1 MNLIG
6 KANNRKINTELS
18 KNNYFLERLNLIK
31 FELNKIYQSGD
42 KEAKSIQ
49 EIRKIQIDL
58 DIAEKAI
65 EKIEF
70 LDLFD
75 QNVFKQLAVDNIVR
89 KINIL
94 VGQKDVDFP
103 DNFIEKINL
112 YYENINEYKR
122 KLNPFVIAFNNL
134 GNINSK
140 TSIRAI
146 NKHYIEN
153 LRIISQTIS
162 YNIDIIPLLLL
173 QGVKEI
179 SSVLLDTDFTVSKMS
194 KKDRE
199 VVQDIKA
206 YCYFIVSQIDSFQ
219 RKTGK
224 YIDNREIEEDFAWE
238 NENRLYD
245 LMFEDLK
252 ADSHNSTLE
261 DDREIDEI
269 INRLSQS

>member
-1 MNLIG
+1 MNQVQ
-6 KANNRKINTELS
+6 KANYQEINTELS
-18 KNNYFLERLNLIK
+18 KNNYFLEQLNLIK
-31 FELNKIYQSGD
+31 FELNKIYQLGNE
-42 KEAKSIQ
+42 KTQLIQ

-58 DIAEKAI
+58 DNAEKAI
-65 EKIEF
+65 ENIEF

-75 QNVFKQLAVDNIVR
+75 RNVFKQLAVDNIVR
-89 KINIL
+89 KINI
-94 VGQKDVDFP
+94 VVRRKDINFP
-103 DNFIEKINL
+103 DNILEKINSHSK
-112 YYENINEYKR
+112 NINEYKK
-122 KLNPFVIAFNNL
+122 KLNPFIIAFKNL

-162 YNIDIIPLLLL
+162 HNIDVIPLLLL
-173 QGVKEI
+173 QGVKEV
-179 SSVLLDTDFTVSKMS
+179 SSVLLDTDFTLSKMS

-199 VVQDIKA
+199 TVQDIKA
-206 YCYFIVSQIDSFQ
+206 YCYFIVNKINSYQT
-219 RKTGK
+219 KTGK
-224 YIDNREIEEDFAWE
+224 YIKDREIGEDFAWE

-252 ADSHNSTLE
+252 ANFHNSTLE

-269 INRLSQS
+269 INRLSSR

>member
-1 MNLIG
+1 MNLVQ
-6 KANNRKINTELS
+6 KANYQEINTELS
-18 KNNYFLERLNLIK
+18 KNNYFLEQINSIE
-31 FELNKIYQSGD
+31 FELNKIYQLGN
-42 KEAKSIQ
+42 EETQLIQ

-58 DIAEKAI
+58 DNAEKAI
-65 EKIEF
+65 ENIEF

-89 KINIL
+89 KINI
-94 VGQKDVDFP
+94 VVRRENVNFP
-103 DNFIEKINL
+103 DNILEKINS
-112 YYENINEYKR
+112 YYKNINEYKR
-122 KLNPFVIAFNNL
+122 KLNPFIIAFKNL

-146 NKHYIEN
+146 NKYYLEN
-153 LRIISQTIS
+153 FRIISQTIS
-162 YNIDIIPLLLL
+162 HNIDVIPLLLL
-173 QGVKEI
+173 QGVKEV
-179 SSVLLDTDFTVSKMS
+179 SSVLLDTDLTVSKMS

-199 VVQDIKA
+199 TVQDIKA
-206 YCYFIVSQIDSFQ
+206 YCYLIVNEINSYQ

-224 YIDNREIEEDFAWE
+224 YINDREIGQDFAWE

-252 ADSHNSTLE
+252 ADSHNSTSE

-269 INRLSQS
+269 INRLSFR

>member
-1 MNLIG
+1 MNQVQ
-6 KANNRKINTELS
+6 KANYQEINTELS
-18 KNNYFLERLNLIK
+18 KNNYFLEQINSIE
-31 FELNKIYQSGD
+31 FELNKIYQLGN
-42 KEAKSIQ
+42 EETQLIQ

-58 DIAEKAI
+58 DNAEKAI
-65 EKIEF
+65 ENIEF

-89 KINIL
+89 KINI
-94 VGQKDVDFP
+94 VVRRENVNFP
-103 DNFIEKINL
+103 DNILEKINS
-112 YYENINEYKR
+112 YYKNINEYKR
-122 KLNPFVIAFNNL
+122 KLNPFIIAFKNL

-146 NKHYIEN
+146 NKYYLEN
-153 LRIISQTIS
+153 FRIISQTIS
-162 YNIDIIPLLLL
+162 HNIDVIPLLLL
-173 QGVKEI
+173 QGVKEV
-179 SSVLLDTDFTVSKMS
+179 SSVLLDTDLTVSKMS

-199 VVQDIKA
+199 TVQDIKA
-206 YCYFIVSQIDSFQ
+206 YCYLIVNEINSYQ

-224 YIDNREIEEDFAWE
+224 YINDREIGQDFAWE

-252 ADSHNSTLE
+252 ADSHNSTSE

-269 INRLSQS
+269 INRLSFR